1 VTAERFSI
9 AARDELWA
17 HGVLLESRL
26 EHGSAVLSDGVIDA
40 ADSYDADL
48 AAACDEEMARL
59 RAAVASVDDARIRA
73 VARAASDGE
82 RSATLTITMRGVSIV
97 TTPAAAARDTAML
110 RALVGR
116 EPEEELREPLPI
128 VWRNGSA
135 AVLLHEAFGHPA
147 EHGERASRPP
157 AAGRRVRRNEDPS
170 GPDRDARRVAAGGRD
185 ARSPRWLHVEDLSA
199 EGTADLLAA
208 ERPRALRRAS
218 FRDVPLHRM
227 TALVARQVDAPFDV
241 PERHVEIHLVA
252 GGTYDPLTDVVTI
265 DVSIA
270 NRGGARLAPF
280 TITTTRDRIAF
291 LGASGEPVRYPGVV
305 CSREGQELVVGS
317 FAPVMITGAL

>member
-1 VTAERFSI
+1 MTSERFSI

-26 EHGSAVLSDGVIDA
+26 EHGTAAFADGGIVA
-40 ADSYDADL
+40 TDSYDPSL
-48 AAACDEEMARL
+48 IAACDEEMARL
-59 RAAVASVDDARIRA
+59 RAAVAPLADARIRA

-110 RALVGR
+110 RALVAR
-116 EPEEELREPLPI
+116 EAEEELREPLPM

-147 EHGERASRPP
+147 EHGMQRAAAP
-157 AAGRRVRRNEDPS
+157 A
-170 GPDRDARRVAAGGRD
+170 
-185 ARSPRWLHVEDLSA
+185 WLHVEDVSPH
-199 EGTADLLAA
+199 GTADLLAG
-208 ERPRALRRAS
+208 ERPLALRRAS
-218 FRDVPLHRM
+218 FRDVALHRM

-252 GGTYDPLTDVVTI
+252 GGTYDPLTDVLTI
-265 DVSIA
+265 DVSVA
-270 NRGGARLAPF
+270 NLDGARLAPF
-280 TITTTRDRIAF
+280 TITATRDRIAF

>member
-1 VTAERFSI
+1 MTADRFAI

-26 EHGSAVLSDGVIDA
+26 EHGTAVLSDDVIEATDA
-40 ADSYDADL
+40 YDPDL

-59 RAAVASVDDARIRA
+59 RAAVASVEDARIRA

-116 EPEEELREPLPI
+116 EAEEELCETLPI

-147 EHGERASRPP
+147 EHGIPLTPALSPRGGERVLEE
-157 AAGRRVRRNEDPS
+157 RVRGGPTWLRVEDI
-170 GPDRDARRVAAGGRD
+170 
-185 ARSPRWLHVEDLSA
+185 SPR
-199 EGTADLLAA
+199 GTADLLAGH
-208 ERPRALRRAS
+208 RPHALRRAS

-227 TALVARQVDAPFDV
+227 TALVARQVDAPFDA
-241 PERHVEIHLVA
+241 PERHVEVHLVA

-270 NRGGARLAPF
+270 NLGGARLAPF

-317 FAPVMITGAL
+317 FAPVMITGAM

>member
-1 VTAERFSI
+1 MTSQTFSI

-17 HGVLLESRL
+17 HGVLLESRF
-26 EHGSAVLSDGVIDA
+26 EHGTAVMSGDA
-40 ADSYDADL
+40 IEATDAYDAEL

-59 RAAVASVDDARIRA
+59 RAAVAPLADARIRA

-110 RALVGR
+110 RALVAR
-116 EPEEELREPLPI
+116 EAEEELRESLPT

-147 EHGERASRPP
+147 EHNVGPALQPARADWSVGPTWL
-157 AAGRRVRRNEDPS
+157 RVD
-170 GPDRDARRVAAGGRD
+170 DV
-185 ARSPRWLHVEDLSA
+185 SPH
-199 EGTADLLAA
+199 GTADLLNGT
-208 ERPRALRRAS
+208 RPLALRRAS

-252 GGTYDPLTDVVTI
+252 GGTYDPLTGIVTI
-265 DVSIA
+265 DVSVA
-270 NRGGARLAPF
+270 NLGNARLAPF
-280 TITTTRDRIAF
+280 TITTPRDRIAF

>member
-1 VTAERFSI
+1 MTSERFSI

-26 EHGSAVLSDGVIDA
+26 EHGTAVLSADGIEATDV
-40 ADSYDADL
+40 ADPSL
-48 AAACDEEMARL
+48 IAACDEEMARL
-59 RAAVASVDDARIRA
+59 RAAVASLADARIRA

-110 RALVGR
+110 RALVAR
-116 EPEEELREPLPI
+116 EAEEELREPLPM

-147 EHGERASRPP
+147 EHGPLTP
-157 AAGRRVRRNEDPS
+157 AF
-170 GPDRDARRVAAGGRD
+170 
-185 ARSPRWLHVEDLSA
+185 SPRGGEKVLEEREKGWLRVEDVSPL
-199 EGTADLLAA
+199 GTADLLAG
-208 ERPRALRRAS
+208 ERPLALRRAS

-227 TALVARQVDAPFDV
+227 TALVARQVGAPFEV

-252 GGTYDPLTDVVTI
+252 GGTYDPLTGVLTV

-270 NRGGARLAPF
+270 NLGNARLAPF
-280 TITTTRDRIAF
+280 TITATRDQLAF

-317 FAPVMITGAL
+317 FAPVLITGAL